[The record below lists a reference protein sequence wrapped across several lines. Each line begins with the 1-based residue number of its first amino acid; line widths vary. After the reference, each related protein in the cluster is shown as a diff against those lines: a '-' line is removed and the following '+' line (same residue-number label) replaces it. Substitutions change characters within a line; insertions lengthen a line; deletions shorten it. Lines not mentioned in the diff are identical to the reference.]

1 MAMGQGRQF
10 LGPTHGGWQGVPPA
24 LNPLSVV
31 GERPV
36 ATTET
41 AFEKLKTLVRAA
53 ELLSAVGVE
62 AEVIDVQTLLPF
74 DRDQSISES
83 LKKTNRIVFVDEDV
97 PGGATAYMMQEV
109 LETQGGYVWL
119 DSEPRT
125 VTGQPHRPAY
135 GTDGD
140 YFSKPNRETI
150 FEAIYVLMR
159 ETDPGR
165 FPEL

>member
-1 MAMGQGRQF
+1 MSSLA
-10 LGPTHGGWQGVPPA
+10 WSGV
-24 LNPLSVV
+24 
-31 GERPV
+31 
-36 ATTET
+36 
-41 AFEKLKTLVRAA
+41 
-53 ELLSAVGVE
+53 
-62 AEVIDVQTLLPF
+62 
-74 DRDQSISES
+74 SES
-83 LKKTNRIVFVDEDV
+83 FARSWQRGFRVTFGAPSAGIMRSIVFVDEDV